1 VDVADAYEWDPAEV
15 VAGVSGDDVA
25 GVEAVL
31 WSETVETMPDVEFL
45 TFPRLPA
52 VAEVA
57 WSPPGR
63 SWPDFRARLAE
74 QTALLERLSVPFY
87 RSPSG
92 RVGWRSPAGT
102 QSPGPTM
109 SSSNSLTAR
118 WSWRSLSQR
127 RHPGALQPTC
137 SVAVE

>member
-1 VDVADAYEWDPAEV
+1 

-74 QTALLERLSVPFY
+74 QTALWERLSVPFY
-87 RSPSG
+87 RSPQVEWG
-92 RVGWRSPAGT
+92 GGPP
-102 QSPGPTM
+102 PGL
-109 SSSNSLTAR
+109 NLR
-118 WSWRSLSQR
+118 DR
-127 RHPGALQPTC
+127 R
-137 SVAVE
+137 